1 MSCHGRA
8 AGQGAGEG
16 GHSAPLLPRTYL
28 ALQLQTWSRPGEY
41 QLKILVFL
49 GIEERNTQSQT
60 HRRKTPA
67 TQAPPTHRP
76 RGQQAA
82 NKRRK
87 RATARAAHSRPGMTA
102 GQRPVPMG
110 WACRPHTHPGHHQVG
125 VSGRQLGP
133 PQSQGRQRWA
143 PPNLPHSGSAGPHRR
158 HGVVS
163 ASAAPRGAVN
173 QTALP
178 AGKARSHWG
187 PRGWRQSGRLT
198 SGGPAADCLRPRA
211 SPSQLSAS
219 FNPGPGPGRGL
230 RDTQAA

>member
-8 AGQGAGEG
+8 AERGAGEG

-49 GIEERNTQSQT
+49 GTEERNTQSQT
-60 HRRKTPA
+60 THARHQRLKHRLP
-67 TQAPPTHRP
+67 
-76 RGQQAA
+76 
-82 NKRRK
+82 
-87 RATARAAHSRPGMTA
+87 TARGDSRLPTNATSEQRRELPTAARA
-102 GQRPVPMG
+102 RQQRPVPSG

-158 HGVVS
+158 LGVVS

-178 AGKARSHWG
+178 AGKARPHWG
-187 PRGWRQSGRLT
+187 PRGWRQLGRLT
-198 SGGPAADCLRPRA
+198 SGGPAADCLHPRA